1 MTLFKFKK
9 NKFDPEGSGYDYE
22 SAHKYKIKPD
32 KSGHYPS
39 RVPQTGLL
47 LKGKKHETWW
57 KTERDEKAAGYLII
71 KQGDRY
77 YSMERRFK

>member
-39 RVPQTGLL
+39 RVPQTGLILISL
-47 LKGKKHETWW
+47 LFNIGNSILPCFLK
-57 KTERDEKAAGYLII
+57 R
-71 KQGDRY
+71 
-77 YSMERRFK
+77 